1 MNLDGRGHQEDKGT
15 LSWPQGATPTLHVEE
30 VEEP

>member
-1 MNLDGRGHQEDKGT
+1 MNLDGRGHQEDKG